1 MKIAYL
7 YVELWPILTALTAVK
22 RKTSEINKM
31 GTFSAGKE
39 WFRNSKKRYPLQ
51 NLKFKGETASS
62 DKSAA
67 NESSLKFIKQLSF
80 PSTQSSHGSAGF
92 TFSLSGNQD
101 IEGPQGGFECIQQTG
116 PTSLESL
123 GALPYKMRIQANDD
137 VYETTRHRMAVAEE
151 NNKNKCTRVIKA
163 NGPDIGRKVK
173 VKSTVNKTIPPVS
186 NNARYRE
193 SSNVL
198 PSSTGGNQSRLSS
211 TYKLT
216 PINNQPMVRNQPE
229 KKVSDIMRR
238 PLKERL
244 IHLLALRPYKK
255 PELYD
260 RINKEGIKERDR
272 SSVTTI
278 LKQVAFMRDN
288 TFHLHRYVWNDVQ
301 EDWPYYTDQEKAML
315 KRRKPQNL
323 TPPGSSDGGSSGSGQ
338 SPNSVHPGSPPAI
351 TAPPPNLL
359 NKMPG
364 YYQGNDGLPTKKPR
378 ISHYKKPEPSSNAS
392 SSLSSTSSKVN
403 ESGRTTGSGVSGGV
417 IVGIGGGSGSGSGG
431 GGGGGG
437 GGSVSVSTSGNASLY
452 DVWDQRQQQQQQQ
465 QQRERRTDYRAER
478 TSNSE
483 VLRSGGNYGNGK
495 TCPTTASNSSG
506 ANNQSDAGISSS
518 ESNAAN
524 VNIVSHNSHNSIT
537 HSNSMCNNRN
547 HHGAGGGGGG
557 GGGGGS
563 VQNINKSIPGSNE
576 NSIGSS
582 VDHLARNVT
591 NSTSGVAVGGVSAG
605 AGDGSNS
612 TSGGYSAIS
621 SNGIIN
627 ERRDRNDRIRSDRER
642 ESRQRNSASHGSTSL
657 SSSTTDHNLVNLSDR
672 SLAQLNVNT
681 DDNIV
686 TTSTFNVN
694 SLESHNLSKNNT
706 NYLANYTT
714 IFSLEQRRRYRT
726 EFNEDY
732 EEYKKLHAQVEMVSE
747 RFQQLEDRLKEE
759 QAMGNIEGWKEVS
772 KIILL
777 EYLQTKNDP
786 IQQQTKRRFL
796 FLHEKLSHIKR
807 LVAEYDSRNS
817 SSGSMLITA
826 RMPNHTMGDTGET
839 DSTHY

>member
-1 MKIAYL
+1 MAALVAGVQYGLSSSQNNLPENKSLIF
-7 YVELWPILTALTAVK
+7 VKLTDSAQRAIEDFL
-22 RKTSEINKM
+22 RNENKTS
-31 GTFSAGKE
+31 
-39 WFRNSKKRYPLQ
+39 Q
-51 NLKFKGETASS
+51 NPTIQFLG
-62 DKSAA
+62 
-67 NESSLKFIKQLSF
+67 NEGQLSF

-173 VKSTVNKTIPPVS
+173 VKSTVHKTVPPVS

-193 SSNVL
+193 SSNVP
-198 PSSTGGNQSRLSS
+198 PSSTGGNQSRVSC
-211 TYKLT
+211 TYKMT
-216 PINNQPMVRNQPE
+216 PVNNHPIVRNQPE
-229 KKVSDIMRR
+229 KKISDIMRR

-260 RINKEGIKERDR
+260 RINKEGIKDRER

-288 TFHLHRYVWNDVQ
+288 TFHLQRYFWNEVQ
-301 EDWPYYTDQEKAML
+301 EDWPYYTDQDKAML

-392 SSLSSTSSKVN
+392 SSLSSTSSKAN

-417 IVGIGGGSGSGSGG
+417 AVGIGGGGGGGGVGSGSGSGSGG
-431 GGGGGG
+431 GG
-437 GGSVSVSTSGNASLY
+437 SASVSTSGNASLY
-452 DVWDQRQQQQQQQ
+452 DVWDQRQQQQQQHH

-495 TCPTTASNSSG
+495 TCPMAASNSSG

-557 GGGGGS
+557 GGGGGAS
-563 VQNINKSIPGSNE
+563 GQNINKSIPGSNE

-591 NSTSGVAVGGVSAG
+591 NSTSSVAVGGVSAG
-605 AGDGSNS
+605 AGGGSNS
-612 TSGGYSAIS
+612 TSGGYSAT

-642 ESRQRNSASHGSTSL
+642 ESRQRNSASHSSTSL
-657 SSSTTDHNLVNLSDR
+657 SSSITDHNLVYPSDLT
-672 SLAQLNVNT
+672 SAQLNDNT

-686 TTSTFNVN
+686 TTSTYIVN
-694 SLESHNLSKNNT
+694 SPESRNLPNNNLS
-706 NYLANYTT
+706 YLVDYTT
-714 IFSLEQRRRYRT
+714 ICSLEQRRKYRT
-726 EFNEDY
+726 DFNQDY
-732 EEYKKLHAQVEMVSE
+732 EEYKKLHAEVEIVSE

-759 QAMGNIEGWKEVS
+759 QATGNIERWKEIS
-772 KIILL
+772 KIILM
-777 EYLQTKNDP
+777 EYVQTKRDP
-786 IQQQTKRRFL
+786 IQQQKKRRFL
-796 FLHEKLSHIKR
+796 YLHEKLSHIKR

-817 SSGSMLITA
+817 SSGSMLITS
-826 RMPNHTMGDTGET
+826 RMPNHNMGDTGEM